1 MVVDGDEEGAILKP
15 SLDITSGVRRSWA
28 PGLHLFERV
37 VPYANFAHGRVK
49 ECGQRVSIF
58 VPKRANPHKAPPLF
72 RLPSGEVPR
81 AELSVPRR
89 FRAVRRL
96 GSG

>member
-1 MVVDGDEEGAILKP
+1 
-15 SLDITSGVRRSWA
+15 
-28 PGLHLFERV
+28 
-37 VPYANFAHGRVK
+37 VK